1 MSGERNTTDHGRLS
15 RVVGRSP
22 PLTESGDAVRH
33 ALLRRTRLHMSQ
45 TTGTQ
50 TESIRAVVD
59 RARHG
64 YEDSV
69 TDEAVDRLV
78 TEIERNLYD
87 GATRAE
93 RYDAVVDA
101 AAARIERD
109 PAYKT
114 VAARVFRER
123 YEHEVLGDDGDRRD
137 RERAYRDSLHD
148 LVDRGIEADLLDE
161 RMADY
166 DLDALADELVLDRDD
181 ELDYLAMETLYQRYF
196 LKTNDGERLELPQ
209 VFWMRVA
216 MGVALREE
224 PGEREAYAKEFYEVL
239 STLRFVHS
247 TPTLFHAGTSH
258 PQLSSCYLTTVADDL
273 DDIFRSYHEHAKL
286 SKWSG
291 GLGNDWTNLRASGSL
306 IESTGVES
314 TGTVPFLKISNDV
327 TAAINRSGK
336 RRGAAAAYLECW
348 HLDYPDFVDLRRN
361 TGDERRRTH
370 DMNTAAWIPDLF
382 MKRVEADEEWT
393 LFSPDEVPDLH
404 STYGEEFEELYRE
417 YEKQAENGE
426 LRQFRTVDAADLWR
440 KTLTRLFETG
450 HPWITFKDPSNVR
463 SPQDHAGVV
472 NSSNLCTEITLNTS
486 DEETAVCN
494 LGSVNLAKHVDSDG
508 DGIDSDGD
516 GFQRDRLADTVET
529 AMRMLDNVVDLNF
542 YPTENAERSNMRHR
556 PVGLGVMGFHE
567 ALLEQR
573 VPMASEEAV
582 AVADELQEL
591 VAYHAILNS
600 SRLAAERGSY
610 ESYEGSKWDRGLF
623 PQDTLDLLEAE
634 RGREIPVESEE
645 RLDWE
650 TVREHVAAHGM
661 RNSNT
666 MAVAPTAT
674 ISTIAGTTP
683 SIEPIYSNLYV
694 KSNMSGDFTVVNDH
708 LVADLKDEELW
719 NAETRDRIKY
729 HDGSIQEIDEIPADV
744 RELHRGAFEIDP
756 RHQLRLTAQRG
767 VWIDQSQSHNVFF
780 PSTDGTLLDDVYKT
794 AWELGLKTTYYLR
807 TLGASQV
814 EKSTLDMREY
824 DDTQTRDGG
833 ADDTDASA
841 EESTDACDLP
851 SVEDPTCDSC
861 Q

>member
-1 MSGERNTTDHGRLS
+1 
-15 RVVGRSP
+15 
-22 PLTESGDAVRH
+22 
-33 ALLRRTRLHMSQ
+33 MSQ
-45 TTGTQ
+45 TTTPQ
-50 TESIRAVVD
+50 RTDVRAVLD
-59 RARHG
+59 RARTGH
-64 YEDSV
+64 ESV
-69 TDEAVDRLV
+69 VDDDALDRLADEV
-78 TEIERNLYD
+78 ERNLYD
-87 GATRAE
+87 GATRE
-93 RYDAVVDA
+93 ETYEAVVDA
-101 AAARIERD
+101 ASARIERD
-109 PAYKT
+109 PAYDA
-114 VAARVFRER
+114 VAARAFREG
-123 YEHEVLGDDGDRRD
+123 YEHEVLGDHD
-137 RERAYRDSLHD
+137 REDREQAYRDSLHD
-148 LVDRGIEADLLDE
+148 LVARGVEADLLDE

-166 DLDALADELVLDRDD
+166 DLDRLADALVLSRDD
-181 ELDYLAMETLYQRYF
+181 DFDYLAMETLSQRYF

-216 MGVALREE
+216 MGVALRED
-224 PGEREAYAKEFYEVL
+224 PDEREAYAEQFYEAL

-291 GLGNDWTNLRASGSL
+291 GLGNDWTNLRASGAL

-382 MKRVEADEEWT
+382 MERVEADEEWT

-417 YEKQAENGE
+417 YERQAEDGE

-450 HPWITFKDPSNVR
+450 HPWITFKDPCNVR

-494 LGSVNLAKHVDSDG
+494 LGSVNLSKHVADG
-508 DGIDSDGD
+508 EL
-516 GFQRDRLADTVET
+516 QRDRLADTVET

-556 PVGLGVMGFHE
+556 PVGLGVMGFHD
-567 ALLEQR
+567 ALVEQD
-573 VPMASEEAV
+573 VPMASDDAL
-582 AVADELQEL
+582 AVADELQEF

-600 SRLAAERGSY
+600 SRLAKERGSY
-610 ESYEGSKWDRGLF
+610 ESYEGSKWDRDRF

-634 RGREIPVESEE
+634 RGREIAVDAEE

-650 TVREHVAAHGM
+650 PVREHVAAHGM

-683 SIEPIYSNLYV
+683 SIEPRYSNLYV
-694 KSNMSGDFTVVNDH
+694 KSNMSGDFTVLNER
-708 LVADLKDEELW
+708 LVADLKREGLWGDEL
-719 NAETRDRIKY
+719 RDRIKY
-729 HDGSIQEIDEIPADV
+729 HDGSIQEIHEIPESV

-756 RHQLRLTAQRG
+756 RHQLRLTARRG

-780 PSTDGTLLDDVYKT
+780 PSTDGSLLDDVYKT
-794 AWELGLKTTYYLR
+794 AWRLGLKTTYYLR
-807 TLGASQV
+807 TLGASQI

-824 DDTQTRDGG
+824 DDTQTRSEGV
-833 ADDTDASA
+833 ASDDTHRDETTADAA
-841 EESTDACDLP
+841 DTDDACDLP
-851 SVEDPTCDSC
+851 SVEDPTCESC

>member
-1 MSGERNTTDHGRLS
+1 MRREQYGPRPFS
-15 RVVGRSP
+15 RAVVGRYS
-22 PLTESGDAVRH
+22 PLTRSGDTVRRLGR
-33 ALLRRTRLHMSQ
+33 AERTGERVTSDMSQ
-45 TTGTQ
+45 TTTTQ
-50 TESIRAVVD
+50 RDRIRAVVE
-59 RARHG
+59 RTRRGFEH
-64 YEDSV
+64 SV
-69 TDEAVDRLV
+69 TDESVDRLV
-78 TEIERNLYD
+78 TDVERNLYG

-114 VAARVFRER
+114 VAARAFRER
-123 YEHEVLGDDGDRRD
+123 YEHEVLGEYED
-137 RERAYRDSLHD
+137 REQAYRDSLRD
-148 LVDRGIEADLLDE
+148 LVARGVDADLLDE

-166 DLDALADELVLDRDD
+166 DLDALADALVLDRDD
-181 ELDYLAMETLYQRYF
+181 ELNYLAMETLYQRYF
-196 LKTNDGERLELPQ
+196 LKTNDDERLELPQ

-216 MGVALREE
+216 MGVALRED
-224 PGEREAYAKEFYEVL
+224 PDEREAYAKEFYDVL

-247 TPTLFHAGTSH
+247 TPTLFHAGTTH

-382 MKRVEADEEWT
+382 MKRVEADEAWT

-417 YEKQAENGE
+417 YEQKAEAGE
-426 LRQFRTVDAADLWR
+426 LRQYRTVDAADLWR

-450 HPWITFKDPSNVR
+450 HPWITFKDPANVR

-494 LGSVNLAKHVDSDG
+494 LGSVNLAKHVESDG
-508 DGIDSDGD
+508 DGIASDGD
-516 GFQRDRLADTVET
+516 GFQRERLADTVET

-556 PVGLGVMGFHE
+556 PIGLGVMGFHE
-567 ALLEQR
+567 ALMQQR
-573 VPMASEEAV
+573 VPMASDEALTV
-582 AVADELQEL
+582 ASEIQEL

-610 ESYEGSKWDRGLF
+610 ESYDGSKWDRGLL

-634 RGREIPVESEE
+634 RGREIPVDSEE
-645 RLDWE
+645 RLDWDA
-650 TVREHVAAHGM
+650 VREHVAAHGM

-666 MAVAPTAT
+666 IAVAPTAT
-674 ISTIAGTTP
+674 ISTIVGTTP

-708 LVADLKDEELW
+708 LVADLKREGLW
-719 NAETRDRIKY
+719 SAETRDRIKY
-729 HDGSIQEIDEIPADV
+729 HDGSIQQLDEIPDDV
-744 RELHRGAFEIDP
+744 QELHRGAFEIDP

-780 PSTDGTLLDDVYKT
+780 PSTDGSLLDDVYKT
-794 AWELGLKTTYYLR
+794 AWKLGLKTTYYLR
-807 TLGASQV
+807 TLGASQI

-824 DDTQTRDGG
+824 SDTQTRGDSGV
-833 ADDTDASA
+833 TD
-841 EESTDACDLP
+841 EESTESDACDLP
-851 SVEDPTCDSC
+851 SVEDPTCESC